1 MKVRVICKQSCYKIV
16 FIEKRAQSFDFIITS
31 CIVAPTFICIE
42 TYKGNPYVTLI
53 FSLRGDFFYSFYGK
67 YKKKLLGFCNWLT

>member
-16 FIEKRAQSFDFIITS
+16 FIEKRAQSFDFISTS

-53 FSLRGDFFYSFYGK
+53 FSLRGDFFIAFMENIKRNYWAFVTG
-67 YKKKLLGFCNWLT
+67 